1 MTRRVRNA
9 KIDSRSARIKHK
21 PGSPPVWSDLGG
33 KLHLGFRAGKG
44 AGSWVARRY
53 LGEGQYLTETIG
65 EADGL
70 AEADGAAVLTFDQG
84 QLKARQWAADREQLE
99 RITALGPVVTVAGA
113 VQEYLAPRDAALGK
127 LKHVTAD
134 KALAGTPLAS
144 LTADQLTH
152 WRSGLRK
159 TLSEASARRVANDLR
174 AALNGAAK
182 RHHAKLPTTLRDVI
196 RIGLGVPEGA
206 KIENARPPQILHDP
220 DIRRLIDAAWQIDK
234 DQDWGGD
241 LARLIVGL
249 AATGAR
255 FSQLTRCAVSD
266 LDVGRRL
273 LMVPVSRKGRGEK
286 KATHTPVPI
295 GDDVVE
301 ALEPLTRWRKAGTDP
316 LFIRPR
322 WRRVSGAGAF
332 GVMEKYSREAWGEA
346 TTLARPWEEIL
357 KRAGLPDDLVPYC
370 LRHSS
375 IVYGLKAGLPVALV
389 ARMHDTSGQMLEA
402 AYTRFI
408 AGALEDLARNV
419 IRPMT
424 SPPPAP
430 LRSVERG

>member
-1 MTRRVRNA
+1 MT
-9 KIDSRSARIKHK
+9 
-21 PGSPPVWSDLGG
+21 SPPRTAKRSST
-33 KLHLGFRAGKG
+33 FG
-44 AGSWVARRY
+44 AGPEARKG
-53 LGEGQYLTETIG
+53 LGEGQ
-65 EADGL
+65 EAKERL
-70 AEADGAAVLTFDQG
+70 A
-84 QLKARQWAADREQLE
+84 
-99 RITALGPVVTVAGA
+99 ALGPVITVAGA
-113 VQEYLAPRDAALGK
+113 VREYLAPRDAVLGK

-134 KALAGTPLAS
+134 KALAETPLAS
-144 LTADQLTH
+144 LTADQLAH
-152 WRSGLRK
+152 WRSGLRT

-174 AALNGAAK
+174 AALNGASK
-182 RHHAKLPTTLRDVI
+182 RHHARLPTTLRDVI

-206 KIENARPPQILHDP
+206 KIENARPPQILDIV
-220 DIRRLIDAAWQIDK
+220 DIRRLIDAASQIDT
-234 DQDWGGD
+234 DGDWGGD

-286 KATHTPVPI
+286 KATHTPVPLLP
-295 GDDVVE
+295 DVVE

-316 LFIRPR
+316 LFVRPR

-370 LRHSS
+370 LSPFLHRPRPEGRLAAQPGRQAPRH
-375 IVYGLKAGLPVALV
+375 
-389 ARMHDTSGQMLEA
+389 
-402 AYTRFI
+402 
-408 AGALEDLARNV
+408 
-419 IRPMT
+419 
-424 SPPPAP
+424 
-430 LRSVERG
+430 LRGNDRSCLRAVHRRRA